1 MIIEAFDLER
11 RIEFANNTSQRVSYQ
26 PNSWC
31 LVSKKKTVSVAAI
44 QLPCVSD
51 TQENLNQTEAAIR
64 SAATNGA
71 NLICL
76 QELFNSLYFCQ
87 SEDHEQF
94 ALAEP
99 IPGPTTGRI
108 STLAAELG
116 VVIIAPVFER
126 RAPGLFHNSAAIIES
141 DGSIAGLYRK
151 MHIPDDP
158 FFYEKFYFTPGDLG
172 FKCFDTSVGKVG
184 VCICWDQWFPEAAR
198 LTALAGAEILVYP
211 TAIGWQ
217 DPEKEAFGPSQLSAW
232 QTMMRSHAIANG
244 VFLVAPNRVGVEDN
258 IEFWGHSF
266 MADPYGNIITEADE
280 HAPATISANCDLNLV
295 ETARTH
301 WPFLRDRRIDAY
313 DGLTKRMLD

>member
-1 MIIEAFDLER
+1 MRCDSR
-11 RIEFANNTSQRVSYQ
+11 NDGG
-26 PNSWC
+26 
-31 LVSKKKTVSVAAI
+31 LVSQKKNVNVAAI
-44 QLPCVSD
+44 QLPCVGD
-51 TQENLNQTEAAIR
+51 VEENLNRTAEAIR
-64 SAATNGA
+64 KAAAEGA
-71 NLICL
+71 NLVCL
-76 QELFNSLYFCQ
+76 QELFSSLYFCQ

-94 ALAEP
+94 KLAES
-99 IPGPTTGRI
+99 IPGPTTKRI
-108 STLAAELG
+108 GSLAGELG
-116 VVIIAPVFER
+116 IVIVAGIFER
-126 RAPGLFHNSAAIIES
+126 RAPGLFHNSAAIFES
-141 DGSIAGLYRK
+141 DGSIVGIYRK

-172 FKCFDTSVGKVG
+172 FKSFDTSAGKVG

-198 LTALAGAEILVYP
+198 LTALAGADILVFP

-217 DPEKEAFGPSQLSAW
+217 ASEKDTFGASQLSAW

-266 MADPYGNIITEADE
+266 IADPYGNIITQADE
-280 HAPATISANCDLNLV
+280 QGPATISAQCDLNLI

-313 DGLTKRMLD
+313 GDLTKRMLD